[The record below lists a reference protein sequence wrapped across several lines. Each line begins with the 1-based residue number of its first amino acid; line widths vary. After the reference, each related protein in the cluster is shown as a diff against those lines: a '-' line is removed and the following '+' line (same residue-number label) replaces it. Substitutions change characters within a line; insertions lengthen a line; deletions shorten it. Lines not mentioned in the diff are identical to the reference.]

1 MPTSARQTQSLSKG
15 LCLHDNP
22 QRLPQ
27 TMFQKQLIYTHKL
40 PDTPTQSTTSKFVLC
55 WDAPNC
61 SRREE
66 SLGEKETLGAGVLSL
81 QNLMSD
87 NLGWSW
93 YNNNREKVHKKCNTC
108 ESSWNHPP
116 IPSPWR
122 NCLPWNRSLVPK
134 RLGTT
139 ALQEISKAG
148 TL

>member
-81 QNLMSD
+81 QDLMSD
-87 NLGWSW
+87 NLGWS
-93 YNNNREKVHKKCNTC
+93 
-108 ESSWNHPP
+108 
-116 IPSPWR
+116 
-122 NCLPWNRSLVPK
+122 
-134 RLGTT
+134 
-139 ALQEISKAG
+139 
-148 TL
+148 